1 MDSTT
6 RSASHRQFR
15 SLLAVSAASLLL
27 LAMVA
32 CSSEKPAQPPERAGD
47 ALRVLF
53 LGNTY
58 TSYNNLPR
66 LVEELAAAAGKKI
79 ETRMIAPGG
88 AALADHA
95 ANAQTLAAIRSG
107 GWDFVVLQEQ
117 SALGAVFLVN
127 GEARVANP
135 EAFFAAA
142 RKLDA
147 EIRKAGAKTVFYH
160 TWPQREAP
168 DSDRAMLDYAYMH
181 IARERG
187 AAMAPVGLAWQQARA
202 EVGGASL
209 FGEDGSHPSRTGSYL
224 AAAVIAATLTGA
236 SPAGGPA
243 RISGAPVNPDTGAV
257 AAGGSAVLVDLPV
270 RFAGELQRIAWQN
283 HENVAAAG
291 GALDLPA
298 PAALALPQM
307 PAGGTRPT
315 PEQISGRWLGSLAL
329 YPQLATLE
337 IWFAQR
343 EAKPGESGDAA
354 RAEWKTAMQVRF
366 AGGRPDDI
374 TAELDQVQITDY
386 GFDFVNPSGP
396 NGGIV
401 KFRAAFLG
409 DRLAG
414 VAEIIVEGE
423 PIYGIGTFDLK
434 RVR

>member
-6 RSASHRQFR
+6 RSSSHRQFR
-15 SLLAVSAASLLL
+15 SLLAVSAASLLV
-27 LAMVA
+27 LAVA
-32 CSSEKPAQPPERAGD
+32 CSSEKPAQPPRAGD

-53 LGNTY
+53 LGNSYTY
-58 TSYNNLPR
+58 YNNLPR
-66 LVEELAAAAGKKI
+66 LVEELAAAAGRKI

-88 AALADHA
+88 ASLADHA
-95 ANAQTLAAIRSG
+95 ANARTAEAIRSG

-117 SALGAVFLVN
+117 SALGAVYLVN

-168 DSDRAMLDYAYMH
+168 DSDRAMLDYANMH
-181 IARERG
+181 IARELG
-187 AAMAPVGLAWQQARA
+187 AAVAPVGLAWQQASA

-209 FGEDGSHPSRTGSYL
+209 YAEDGSHPSRTGSYL

-236 SPAGGPA
+236 SPVGGPA

-257 AAGGSAVLVDLPV
+257 GTGASAVLVDLPA

-283 HENVAAAG
+283 HEKLAAAD
-291 GALDLPA
+291 GAIDLPA

-307 PAGGTRPT
+307 PAGGRRPT
-315 PEQISGRWLGSLAL
+315 REQVSGRWLGSLAL
-329 YPQLATLE
+329 YPQPATLE
-337 IWFAQR
+337 IWLAQR
-343 EAKPGESGDAA
+343 EAKPGESVDAA

-366 AGGRPDDI
+366 ASGRLDDI
-374 TAELDQVQITDY
+374 TAELDQVRITDY
-386 GFDFVNPSGP
+386 GFDFVNPAGP

-414 VAEIIVEGE
+414 IAEIIVEGE
-423 PIYGIGTFDLK
+423 PIYGIGTFELK